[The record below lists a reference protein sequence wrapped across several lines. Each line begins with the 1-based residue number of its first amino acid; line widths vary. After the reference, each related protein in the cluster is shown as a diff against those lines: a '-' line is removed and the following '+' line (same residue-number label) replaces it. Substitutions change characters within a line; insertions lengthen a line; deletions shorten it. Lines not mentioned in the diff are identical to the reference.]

1 MKELKWYGLFFIA
14 VLGFL
19 WIIGF
24 NGLYGQDSYEYLR
37 YTKCLNEFFKSG
49 TNPGDYFWP
58 VLYPLIGSVLS
69 FAIPLPFALQL
80 ISTLSLL
87 FAAIYLEKIILL
99 IFRVEKIWV
108 RLHVFLFFLLS
119 PYMLRASLVVMS
131 DSLSIFFVV
140 AAWYYFEEYKRSVTS
155 KSFLLF
161 VFFFAA
167 AITTRYAAFIV
178 LFVPAVVMGIK
189 FFRNF
194 KFLNFLAAICIVA
207 VLCIPHFLIRKLNP
221 LGFLSHEWVMSWS
234 PLNFFRS
241 QFDTRDG
248 IEKYSY
254 YNLLY
259 AFFNLMHPAFCFAD
273 LLLLGIVYKVR
284 KQIKGFGLLPI
295 LLSTLLYGLF
305 LAGIPF
311 QNMRFLLLSFPL
323 ALIVLFAGYNELRQY
338 LVRRKLQVYGVVI
351 VLIIQIGLF
360 YRVFIPF
367 YNDSKTEKQ
376 VSVGMSKYANA
387 TLYTFSI
394 DMALKSYGYKG
405 NIINMSQIKMDTLKN
420 KDTNALVLFNVK
432 QFSEEYKNKNPM
444 INWEYL
450 NNNYALVKID
460 DMPEG
465 WVLYKLHF
473 DFQKK

>member
-14 VLGFL
+14 VLSFL
-19 WIIGF
+19 WITGF

-37 YTKCLNEFFKSG
+37 YTRCLNEFFKSG
-49 TNPGDYFWP
+49 TDPGDYFWP
-58 VLYPLIGSVLS
+58 ILYPLSGAVLS
-69 FAIPLPFALQL
+69 FAIPLPFALQI
-80 ISTLSLL
+80 ISILALL
-87 FAAIYLEKIILL
+87 LASIYLEKLIIL
-99 IFRVEKIWV
+99 IFQAEKIWV
-108 RLHVFLFFLLS
+108 RLYVFLFFLLS

-140 AAWYYFEEYKRSVTS
+140 AAWYYFEKYKRSVTS

-167 AITTRYAAFIV
+167 AIATRYAAFIV
-178 LFVPAVVMGIK
+178 LLVPAIVIGIK
-189 FFRNF
+189 LFRNL
-194 KFLNFLAAICIVA
+194 KFLNLLVAICIVA
-207 VLCIPHFLIRKLNP
+207 VLFIPHFLIRSHNP
-221 LGFLSHEWVMSWS
+221 FGFLHHEWILSWS

-241 QFDTRDG
+241 QFDTLDG

-254 YNLLY
+254 YNLPY
-259 AFFNLMHPAFCFAD
+259 AFFNLVHPAFCFAGLLFIAIIYKIRKRVKD
-273 LLLLGIVYKVR
+273 L
-284 KQIKGFGLLPI
+284 GLLPVLFSI
-295 LLSTLLYGLF
+295 LFYGLF

-323 ALIVLFAGYNELRQY
+323 VLIVLFAGYSEMQQY
-338 LVRRKLQVYGVVI
+338 LFQRKLYAYGTAL

-367 YNDSKTEKQ
+367 YSDSKTEKQ
-376 VSVGMSKYANA
+376 VSANMAKYAGS

-405 NIINMSQIKMDTLKN
+405 NIINMSQVKIDTLRN

-432 QFSEEYKNKNPM
+432 QFSEEYKDKNPM

-450 NNNYALVKID
+450 NKNYALVKID

-465 WVLYKLHF
+465 WTLYQLHF